1 MKDARIVI
9 SRLRDITDWRVLG
22 FELGV
27 REARLVAIDEEENKV
42 NLNQGILAEEVY
54 KMQFWGLVVLII
66 SKRVKP

>member
-1 MKDARIVI
+1 
-9 SRLRDITDWRVLG
+9 VLG

-42 NLNQGILAEEVY
+42 NLNQGILVEKVCR
-54 KMQFWGLVVLII
+54 MQFWGLVVLIM